1 MSTTTA
7 AATDSVDAGEVVV
20 WQVVVG
26 RLKAIAVH
34 LPPEWLT
41 DLEDGQLAQLRR
53 FVSQLIERLA
63 AQDSA
68 TGVPSEVEIEM
79 RSVNCRVWSILCS
92 FWILSEC
99 GFGTAI
105 LSYDWS
111 FMQFFSFHMYLN
123 C

>member
-79 RSVNCRVWSILCS
+79 RSVNCRV
-92 FWILSEC
+92 
-99 GFGTAI
+99 
-105 LSYDWS
+105 
-111 FMQFFSFHMYLN
+111 
-123 C
+123 